1 MMIGPRLLH
10 GVAAAAAL
18 VGASILAAPSAEAR
32 CAERL
37 YFGEANGLFR
47 ATAGIAARSVWR
59 SAVRERLGG
68 DFAYW
73 SRARSR
79 VTSCTKREG
88 EQWHCRAR
96 ARPCNN

>member
-1 MMIGPRLLH
+1 MLAPRLLH
-10 GVAAAAAL
+10 GAAAAAAL
-18 VGASILAAPSAEAR
+18 VAASILAAPSAEAR
-32 CAERL
+32 CTERL

-47 ATAGIAARSVWR
+47 ATAGIAARSAWR

-73 SRARSR
+73 SKARTR

-96 ARPCNN
+96 ARPCNS

>member
-1 MMIGPRLLH
+1 MIAPRL
-10 GVAAAAAL
+10 AAAAAL
-18 VGASILAAPSAEAR
+18 VATSILAAPSAQAR

-37 YFGEANGLFR
+37 YFGEASGLFR
-47 ATAGIAARSVWR
+47 ATAGIAARSAWR

-79 VTSCTKREG
+79 VTSCEKREG

>member
-1 MMIGPRLLH
+1 MIAHRL
-10 GVAAAAAL
+10 AATAAL
-18 VGASILAAPSAEAR
+18 VAASILAAPSAEAR

-37 YFGEANGLFR
+37 YFGQASGLFR
-47 ATAGIAARSVWR
+47 GTAGIAARSAWR

-79 VTSCTKREG
+79 TTSCTKREG
-88 EQWHCRAR
+88 ERWYCRAR